1 MTEDEL
7 EKIKKSFVRAKE
19 CSTGT
24 ACLMSVIHYYGG
36 TADIAQ
42 MEKWCTEEKKHELK
56 SMCRAA
62 SMVHMDT
69 RLERLRMEELKERKL
84 PVIILAQN
92 DYGRVDYAVCY
103 GMNGSRFIVWE
114 PRYGP
119 VLYWPEE
126 LETLWMYGIAMTLY
140 PGNGFQVNLHLKWWE
155 LYSWSKSLKRK
166 WEHWKEW
173 IAVEVLPYFRW

>member
-7 EKIKKSFVRAKE
+7 EKIKRSLVRAKG

-24 ACLMSVIHYYGG
+24 ACLMSVIRYYGG
-36 TADIAQ
+36 VADIAQ
-42 MEKWCTEEKKHELK
+42 MEKWCMEDKEHELF
-56 SMCRAA
+56 SMRRAA
-62 SMVHMDT
+62 DRMHMDV
-69 RLERLRMEELKERKL
+69 RLERLGMEELKGRRL

-126 LETLWMYGIAMTLY
+126 LKTLWMYGITMTPY
-140 PGNGFQVNLHLKWWE
+140 PGNGFKVDSGLKWWE
-155 LYSWSKSLKRK
+155 LYGWSTSLRRK
-166 WEHWKEW
+166 WKHWKEW